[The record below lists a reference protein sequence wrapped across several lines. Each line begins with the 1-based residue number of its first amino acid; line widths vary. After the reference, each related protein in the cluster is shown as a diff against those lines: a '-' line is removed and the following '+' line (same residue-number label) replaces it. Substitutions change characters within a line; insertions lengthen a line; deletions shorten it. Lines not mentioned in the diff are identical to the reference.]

1 MKSEIGAI
9 HLLDEQETTLR
20 LATSCGIPASIV
32 PGIDS
37 VEVASGLVDGPIDG
51 SEPSAVSD
59 ITESLQPLLAIP
71 GVDEAAATVVA
82 PVRSR
87 GKSLGVLSVVGRP
100 GRVFDDG
107 DVALLASIADQI
119 GVVVENARLYRQAE
133 QLAVVRERE
142 RLARELH
149 DSVTQSLY
157 SLTLLAEASQ
167 RLIGAGDWGR
177 VSEYVGRLGEI
188 AQQALKEMRLLVY
201 QLRPLV
207 LKREGLVGALQHRLD
222 AVEKRAGVDAR
233 LLVGGIIELPASAE
247 EELYRIAQEALNNA
261 LKHAAPTSVTVRIC
275 ADENGVVLEV
285 SDDGRGFD
293 LGSIS
298 AEGGMGLISMR
309 ERTERLGGTLDVKS
323 VPGEGT
329 SVRVKL
335 EVAE

>member
-1 MKSEIGAI
+1 
-9 HLLDEQETTLR
+9 
-20 LATSCGIPASIV
+20 
-32 PGIDS
+32 
-37 VEVASGLVDGPIDG
+37 
-51 SEPSAVSD
+51 
-59 ITESLQPLLAIP
+59 
-71 GVDEAAATVVA
+71 
-82 PVRSR
+82 
-87 GKSLGVLSVVGRP
+87 
-100 GRVFDDG
+100 VFDDG

-177 VSEYVGRLGEI
+177 VKEYVGRLGEI

-207 LKREGLVGALQHRLD
+207 LKREGLAGALQQRLD

-233 LLVGGIIELPASAE
+233 LLVGGTIELPASAE

-261 LKHAAPTSVTVRIC
+261 LKHGAPASVTVRIC
-275 ADENGVVLEV
+275 ADERGVVLEV

-293 LGSIS
+293 LGSIG
-298 AEGGMGLISMR
+298 AEGGMGLVSMR
-309 ERTERLGGTLDVKS
+309 ERTEKLGGKLDVKS
-323 VPGEGT
+323 APGAGT
-329 SVRVKL
+329 SVFVSL
-335 EVAE
+335 EVAK